1 MDRQRKIAM
10 REIKSMK
17 ILMNY
22 VLVVVLSSAVACQ
35 SSLSQELIDAAAE
48 GNTKRVEELLNK
60 GVNIE
65 VRARD
70 DWTALTIAARDG
82 HYETVK
88 LLLDKGAKVNAKEGG
103 GHTPLFWAEKY
114 NHQKVIELLKAAGG
128 KEE

>member
-1 MDRQRKIAM
+1 MDRQKMIAM
-10 REIKSMK
+10 REIKSM

-22 VLVVVLSSAVACQ
+22 VLVAVLFLALACQ
-35 SSLSQELIDAAAE
+35 SGLSQELIDAAAE
-48 GNTKRVEELLNK
+48 GNTKRVEALLNK

-70 DWTALTIAARDG
+70 DWTALTIAAREG

-103 GHTPLFWAEKY
+103 RHTPLFWAKKY